1 MAGAPLDK
9 FTFPRS
15 ENIKAKTIE
24 VMKTEE
30 LNPGVADDGR
40 VRIIVNTVEVILLC
54 TNYTPV

>member
-1 MAGAPLDK
+1 MTSFVITMAGAPLDK

-30 LNPGVADDGR
+30 LNPGVADDG
-40 VRIIVNTVEVILLC
+40 L
-54 TNYTPV
+54 